1 MARQTKLHVAGEN
14 AETFVRAIG
23 HDATLCLR
31 ESSKE
36 SKCNRCVDICPG
48 HAVRVPSSKET
59 PGGVK
64 LTVSKGFCVDCGLC
78 CAVCPT
84 GGLTIMEPAMRTLRR
99 RLRKASQVAPQ
110 DGHVYLT
117 CVETGLAQ
125 KDPSVV
131 ELACL
136 GMLSW
141 EMWANLM
148 LDFPNL
154 GVYLPGDLCGR
165 CKAKKAEGMIVDA
178 VCHAQEVVGHD
189 VTLVETMRELDF
201 TNSVGAVDP
210 KRAEAF
216 SGVGSGLAGIVKDI
230 TAGSDDD
237 LPSDELGQLDARKM
251 RIRLRKEIMAEKG
264 EGTPGLK
271 DAADL
276 GGTLTQA
283 RWAILDAAMRFPE
296 IAERVELDGV
306 QIDATICAGGASEG
320 EGDGE
325 DTTTDCAACADVCPL
340 GALVVRDDGGLAVRD
355 AICVGCGLCVEAC
368 AKGAITPRKVPLVEL
383 LGDGSEQ

>member
-1 MARQTKLHVAGEN
+1 MARQTKLRVAGEN

-23 HDATLCLR
+23 HDATLCMR
-31 ESSKE
+31 ESCKE
-36 SKCNRCVDICPG
+36 SSCTRCVDICPG
-48 HAVRVPSSKET
+48 HAVRVPTSKET

-78 CAVCPT
+78 AAVCPT
-84 GGLTIMEPAMRTLRR
+84 NGLIVMEPAMRTLRR

-125 KDPSVV
+125 KDPCVV

-136 GMLSW
+136 GMLTW
-141 EMWANLM
+141 EMWANLL

-178 VCHAQEVVGHD
+178 VCRAQEVVGHD

-216 SGVGSGLAGIVKDI
+216 NAVGSGLVDIMKDI
-230 TAGSDDD
+230 TTTSDDD
-237 LPSDELGQLDARKM
+237 LPSDELGQLDSRKM

-264 EGTPGLK
+264 EGTPGLV
-271 DAADL
+271 DAEEL
-276 GGTLTQA
+276 GGTLTHA

-296 IAERVELDGV
+296 IVERVELDGV
-306 QIDATICAGGASEG
+306 SIDASTCAGGE
-320 EGDGE
+320 DGGCE
-325 DTTTDCAACADVCPL
+325 ACADVCPL
-340 GALVVRDDGGLAVRD
+340 GALTVREDGGLAVRD
-355 AICVGCGLCVEAC
+355 AVCVGCGLCVQAC
-368 AKGAITPRKVPLVEL
+368 KEDAITPRKVPLAEL
-383 LGDGSEQ
+383 LGDGTER